1 MLQTTGL
8 GTKSVCVGGGEA
20 WEKMVA
26 SASLLACPQGP
37 LVCPLP
43 TWGHLTL
50 NSFIEADLNTD
61 PVGPAWA
68 IQLSTDAHAL
78 TIAAKGAVNQN

>member
-1 MLQTTGL
+1 
-8 GTKSVCVGGGEA
+8 
-20 WEKMVA
+20 MVA
-26 SASLLACPQGP
+26 SASLPACHLGP

-61 PVGPAWA
+61 PVGPSWA
-68 IQLSTDAHAL
+68 IQLSMDAGTL
-78 TIAAKGAVNQN
+78 KIAAKGAVNQN